1 MSTSLAG
8 TWGSERL
15 KFKDPIDVELRSYTV
30 MKVSIK
36 ILLLLLLL
44 LHIIYY

>member
-15 KFKDPIDVELRSYTV
+15 QFKDPSDIELRSHTV
-30 MKVSIK
+30 MKVST
-36 ILLLLLLL
+36 
-44 LHIIYY
+44 

>member
-30 MKVSIK
+30 MKVINKNLINIYIYIYIK
-36 ILLLLLLL
+36 
-44 LHIIYY
+44 

>member
-15 KFKDPIDVELRSYTV
+15 NYKDPVDIELRTNTV
-30 MKVSIK
+30 MKVINHHKSQ
-36 ILLLLLLL
+36 
-44 LHIIYY
+44 